1 MNISGR
7 LRDIL
12 VDHLPRVAFLMARFN
27 HVHDESEIELLP
39 FLVDPERQAIDV
51 GANIGRYTL
60 PLSRRAAHVH
70 AFEPH
75 PRLAAVLRATFP
87 SRATIYEAAA
97 SDRNGMTQLHIPLV
111 DGREDQGIASVE
123 TGAFD
128 DTFEGSFGSLDVRT
142 LTLDSLSD
150 CNIGFIKI
158 DVEGHEMSVLQGAE
172 KLLARWRPTVLVEV
186 EERHS
191 PGALGRVTAFFD
203 ALNYRGLFL
212 FDSALRPLSEFLP
225 DMQNPLLLRVL
236 DTGAPRKAI
245 PYVNN
250 FIFIPDEAS
259 LDQRIDAI
267 NAQLAKTGRH

>member
-39 FLVDPERQAIDV
+39 FLVDRDRQAIDV

-97 SDRNGMTQLHIPLV
+97 SDRNGATQLHIPLV

-123 TGAFD
+123 PGL
-128 DTFEGSFGSLDVRT
+128 FEGASVDMVGSLTVRT
-142 LTLDSLSD
+142 LTLDTLLE

-158 DVEGHEMSVLQGAE
+158 DVEGHEMSVLQGAG

-203 ALNYRGLFL
+203 ALNYRGFFL
-212 FDSALRPLSEFLP
+212 FDSSLHPLSEFMP

-236 DTGAPRKAI
+236 ESGAPRKAI

-250 FIFIPDEAS
+250 FIFIPADAS
-259 LDQRIDAI
+259 LDQRIATI
-267 NAQLAKTGRH
+267 NQTLAEPGRH